1 MTSDLVEEVP
11 DGFVIVV
18 LLDSDAMAS
27 DGGDELSLL
36 LQQRAESCLP
46 LSSSHG
52 QVDPLLLFT
61 PPL

>member
-1 MTSDLVEEVP
+1 VTSDLVEEVP

-36 LQQRAESCLP
+36 LQQRANS
-46 LSSSHG
+46 
-52 QVDPLLLFT
+52 
-61 PPL
+61 